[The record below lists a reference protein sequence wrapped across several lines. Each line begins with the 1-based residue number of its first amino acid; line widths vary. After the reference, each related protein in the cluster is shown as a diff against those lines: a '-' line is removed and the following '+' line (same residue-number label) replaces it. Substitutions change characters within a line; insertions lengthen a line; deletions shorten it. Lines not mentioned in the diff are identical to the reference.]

1 MKSKYCFLRT
11 NGLLSPGDV
20 VYQVWVGSF
29 LREFTKLTLVQ
40 EYCKDCGLYIEKW
53 SPQVDS
59 RLEKMKALYGGGASE
74 LSSPFLSASITIS
87 KLYALI
93 IDDSFESFE
102 RNLFLSQSEKWCRYH
117 QTIRYIGT
125 INRSNVIR
133 NAYPHVRNN
142 LSLRNGNEGFKAAC
156 CFIGILILL
165 AIDAFMSHF
174 MNW

>member
-11 NGLLSPGDV
+11 NGQLNIGDV

-29 LREFTKLTLVQ
+29 LREFTKLALVQ

-53 SPQVDS
+53 SPEVDS
-59 RLEKMKALYGGGASE
+59 RLEKMKALYGGGASV

-117 QTIRYIGT
+117 QTIKYIGT

-133 NAYPHVRNN
+133 NAYPPERNN
-142 LSLRNGNEGFKAAC
+142 LSLRNRNEGFKAAC

-165 AIDAFMSHF
+165 AIDAFMSNF

>member
-11 NGLLSPGDV
+11 NGQLTPGDV

-59 RLEKMKALYGGGASE
+59 RLEKMKALYGGGASV

-117 QTIRYIGT
+117 QTIKYIGT
-125 INRSNVIR
+125 INRSNVIQ
-133 NAYPHVRNN
+133 NAYPHVRKH
-142 LSLRNGNEGFKAAC
+142 LSSRNRLEGQKALFYTAC
-156 CFIGILILL
+156 VAILIV
-165 AIDAFMSHF
+165 IDAVVSHF

>member
-11 NGLLSPGDV
+11 NGQLSQGDV

-40 EYCKDCGLYIEKW
+40 EFCKDCGLYIEKW
-53 SPQVDS
+53 SPEVDS
-59 RLEKMKALYGGGASE
+59 HLEKMKAKYGGGASV

-117 QTIRYIGT
+117 QTIKYIGT
-125 INRSNVIR
+125 INRSNVLQ
-133 NAYPHVRNN
+133 NAYPPRRNN

-156 CFIGILILL
+156 CFVGILILM
-165 AIDAFMSHF
+165 AIDALMSHF

>member
-11 NGLLSPGDV
+11 NGLLNPGDV

-40 EYCKDCGLYIEKW
+40 EYCKDCGLYLEKW

-59 RLEKMKALYGGGASE
+59 YLDEMKSRYSGGASVI
-74 LSSPFLSASITIS
+74 SSPFVSASISIS
-87 KLYALI
+87 KLYAMI

-102 RNLFLSQSEKWCRYH
+102 QDLLMSQSEKWCRFH
-117 QTIRYIGT
+117 PTIRYIGT

-133 NAYPHVRNN
+133 NAYPPERNN
-142 LSLRNGNEGFKAAC
+142 LSSRNRIEGQKALFYSLCIAV
-156 CFIGILILL
+156 LII
-165 AIDAFMSHF
+165 IDTVVSHF

>member
-11 NGLLSPGDV
+11 NGQLSPGDV

-53 SPQVDS
+53 SPEVDS
-59 RLEKMKALYGGGASE
+59 RLEKMKALYGGGASV

-117 QTIRYIGT
+117 QTIKYIGT
-125 INRSNVIR
+125 VNRSNVIQ
-133 NAYPHVRNN
+133 NAYPPERNN
-142 LSLRNGNEGFKAAC
+142 LSHRNGNEGFKAAC
-156 CFIGILILL
+156 CLIGILILM

>member
-11 NGLLSPGDV
+11 NGQLCPGDV

-29 LREFTKLTLVQ
+29 LREFAKLTLVQ

-59 RLEKMKALYGGGASE
+59 RLEKMKALYGGGASV

-117 QTIRYIGT
+117 QTIRYFGT
-125 INRSNVIR
+125 INCSNVIQ
-133 NAYPHVRNN
+133 NAYPPRRNN
-142 LSLRNGNEGFKAAC
+142 LSLRNRVEGQKALFC
-156 CFIGILILL
+156 TICIIILI
-165 AIDAFMSHF
+165 AIDAVVSHF

>member
-29 LREFTKLTLVQ
+29 LREFTKLALVQ

-59 RLEKMKALYGGGASE
+59 RLDKMKARYGGGASV

-102 RNLFLSQSEKWCRYH
+102 RNLFWSQSEKWCRYH
-117 QTIRYIGT
+117 QTIKYIGT
-125 INRSNVIR
+125 VNRSNVIR
-133 NAYPHVRNN
+133 NAYPHERNN

-165 AIDAFMSHF
+165 AIDAFMSNY